1 MFCQAERINKG
12 VKMKMLRVIII
23 MSVITSVYLLFARDY
38 FEFQNTYRDVSAQQ
52 AKKLIS
58 RYNDL
63 KIIDISGT
71 YDMGHIPGAENY
83 FIGDGTLQSIL
94 KDLDKNDRYL
104 IYYHTNK
111 TSIKAAEMF
120 TGAGFKKV
128 YRLDGNFS
136 SWVQAGFETNSI

>member
-1 MFCQAERINKG
+1 MR
-12 VKMKMLRVIII
+12 MLRIMII
-23 MSVITSVYLLFARDY
+23 MVVIASVYLIFARDY
-38 FEFQNTYRDVSAQQ
+38 FEFQNTYRDVSALE

-71 YDMGHIPGAENY
+71 FDMGHIPGAENY
-83 FIGDGTLQSIL
+83 FIGDGSLQSAL
-94 KDLDKNDRYL
+94 RELDKSGRYL

-111 TSIKAAEMF
+111 ASIKAAEMF
-120 TGAGFKKV
+120 TDAGFKKV

-136 SWVQAGFETNSI
+136 SWVQEGYETASI

>member
-1 MFCQAERINKG
+1 
-12 VKMKMLRVIII
+12 MKMLRIII
-23 MSVITSVYLLFARDY
+23 IVAVVTSVYLLFAKDY

-52 AKKLIS
+52 AKKLIN

-83 FIGDGTLQSIL
+83 FIGDGTLKTALQKL
-94 KDLDKNDRYL
+94 NKNERYL

-111 TSIKAAEMF
+111 TSIKVAEMF
-120 TGAGFKKV
+120 TDAGFKKV

-136 SWVQAGFETNSI
+136 SWVQEGYETASI